1 MAAPPLLTVGHV
13 GWSEIPFLFMIPM
26 YPELRCPVLC
36 SENEEVEKRAH
47 FLELP
52 TGHQF
57 PFKGT
62 KDKGERRPVGISQ

>member
-1 MAAPPLLTVGHV
+1 
-13 GWSEIPFLFMIPM
+13 MIPM

-57 PFKGT
+57 PSKAQRTRGRGGQLASLSRDST
-62 KDKGERRPVGISQ
+62 SLHLLSNGPLLSLLS